1 MRIYNTLT
9 RQVEEFKP
17 IKENEVNMYVCGPTA
32 YNYFHIGNARPFI
45 VFDTF
50 RNYLKYK
57 GYKVKFVQN
66 ITDIEDKIIK
76 KAAEEGIAWDSVAKK
91 YTDAYFEDIDKLKI
105 KRPDVSPKA
114 TEEIKGM
121 IGLIKE
127 LMDKGYAYVSK
138 NGVYFSVEKFKDYGK
153 LSHKNIDEL
162 KEGARVEVDEKK
174 NNPLDFALWKFS
186 KPGEPEWESPWG
198 KGRPGWHIECSV
210 MSSKNLGD
218 TFDIHGGGNDL
229 IFPHHENEI
238 AQSEAASGKKFVNY
252 WMHNGFMN
260 INGEKMSKSIGNI
273 VLCRDL
279 LEEYPAEVIRM
290 FILSAHYRSP
300 IDFTK
305 ENIDAIRN
313 GYNEISAA
321 MQILVQIKK
330 TGQET
335 ETKSGCVNELVDAL
349 DNDFNTP
356 VALSVIFKL
365 ANIVKTDINKPFAGV
380 RSMLD
385 FETHAKAM
393 DEMTGVLK
401 IKPEIKQPTGEIA
414 ALVEK
419 RNGFRK
425 EKKFNEADKV
435 KDELKT
441 KGYSVEDTRNGTF
454 VIKQA

>member
-17 IKENEVNMYVCGPTA
+17 IKDNEVNMYVCGPTA
-32 YNYFHIGNARPFI
+32 YNYFHVGNARPFI

-76 KAAEEGIAWDSVAKK
+76 KAAEEGITFDAVAKK
-91 YTDAYFEDIDKLKI
+91 YTDAYFEDIDRLKI
-105 KRPDVSPKA
+105 ERPDVSPKA

-127 LMDKGYAYVSK
+127 LMDKGYAYASK

-162 KEGARVEVDEKK
+162 KEGARVEVDDKK

-210 MSSKNLGD
+210 MSSKNLGT

-260 INGEKMSKSIGNI
+260 INGEKMSKSTGNI

-279 LEEYPAEVIRM
+279 LEEYRPEIIRM

-305 ENIDAIRN
+305 ENIDAIKN

-321 MQILVQIKK
+321 MQILAQIKK
-330 TGQET
+330 TGQDT
-335 ETKSGCVNELVDAL
+335 GSKSPCVDEFIDAL

-365 ANIVKTDINKPFAGV
+365 ANTVKTDISRPFTGV
-380 RSMLD
+380 RSLLD
-385 FETHAKAM
+385 FEIYAKAM

-401 IKPEIKQPTGEIA
+401 IKPEIKQTPDEIK
-414 ALVEK
+414 ALIEK
-419 RNGFRK
+419 RSNLRK
-425 EKKFNEADKV
+425 EKKFSEADKV
-435 KDELKT
+435 KDELKA

-454 VIKQA
+454 VIKQN